1 MKPTDTLKPKRSKWL
16 RILKWT
22 LLSLVTAAAIGAGTG
37 YVWVYSWRWSET
49 PAFHSSWSQK
59 QQEQLRAID
68 EWMLSIY
75 AKDSS
80 VPLSRHGCHFLHKLI
95 LEMHGQEEA
104 LKEIVLKRLEDV
116 TRRLYQAPIRDMLHE
131 CIRSG
136 RTDIYTERGMSP
148 ALLALERCED
158 TELAKAMIERGGN
171 PNKRYRFDIS
181 YADMERCMTPTQQ
194 CILLMHPDTLDI
206 IPIEKRVA
214 LLEWMLA
221 HGGDLNADEDTS
233 TLLAMASAI
242 RGDRGVMG
250 EWMLRHG
257 FTPGDF
263 NRRKLGLVLLPITP
277 LNRLKAMQQEGLIDL
292 RLPELSDNGIPIC
305 TAMQQLGRFCCHPKG
320 EIVQKAEWLLELGAD
335 VNALADTPEKLA
347 EAEGVTATIN
357 SPLSL
362 AISAVSNLALYRVSA
377 GQAEK
382 QAGLQMLEFLLQ
394 HGARLRD
401 GEQPNIRPGNEQ
413 LCELLEKHSI
423 PYTLVK
429 KG

>member
-1 MKPTDTLKPKRSKWL
+1 
-16 RILKWT
+16 
-22 LLSLVTAAAIGAGTG
+22 V
-37 YVWVYSWRWSET
+37 
-49 PAFHSSWSQK
+49 
-59 QQEQLRAID
+59 
-68 EWMLSIY
+68 
-75 AKDSS
+75 
-80 VPLSRHGCHFLHKLI
+80 
-95 LEMHGQEEA
+95 
-104 LKEIVLKRLEDV
+104 
-116 TRRLYQAPIRDMLHE
+116 
-131 CIRSG
+131 
-136 RTDIYTERGMSP
+136 
-148 ALLALERCED
+148 
-158 TELAKAMIERGGN
+158 
-171 PNKRYRFDIS
+171 
-181 YADMERCMTPTQQ
+181 
-194 CILLMHPDTLDI
+194 MHPDTLDI
-206 IPIEKRVA
+206 IPIEKRLA

-277 LNRLKAMQQEGLIDL
+277 LNRLKVMHQEGLIDL

-305 TAMQQLGRFCCHPKG
+305 TAMHQLGRFCCNPKG
-320 EIVQKAEWLLELGAD
+320 EIIQKAEWLLELGAD

-347 EAEGVTATIN
+347 EAEGATATIN